1 MMDNEVLGQH
11 ISQQFNADLE
21 NIREDVLAMGGLVEE
36 QMSKA
41 LDAFTKHDSQLAQE
55 VIDNDE
61 KVNALEVK
69 IDDDCTKIL
78 AKRQPAAGDLRLI
91 ITVLKTI
98 TDLERIGDE
107 AEKIARLAKDI
118 ATGKTNPLDGKLHY
132 GAMIH
137 LGNHVKKML
146 HDALDA
152 FARMD
157 VDTAIE
163 VAKLD
168 NQADDEYDAISRQL
182 ITYMMEEPRRISEV
196 LDFMWSARA
205 LERIGDHANNICEYV
220 VYMVQGQD
228 VRHMSWDEMSRKA
241 REVQ

>member
-21 NIREDVLAMGGLVEE
+21 NIREEVLAMGGLVEE
-36 QMSKA
+36 QMGKA
-41 LDAFTKHDSQLAQE
+41 LEAFTKHDANLAQQ
-55 VIDNDE
+55 VIDNDD
-61 KVNALEVK
+61 KVNRLEVK

-118 ATGKTNPLDGKLHY
+118 AGGKTNAIDGKLHY
-132 GAMIH
+132 GAMLH
-137 LGNHVKKML
+137 LGEHVKKML

-157 VDTAIE
+157 VETALQ

-168 NQADDEYDAISRQL
+168 NQADDEYNAISRQL

-241 REVQ
+241 REAH

>member
-1 MMDNEVLGQH
+1 MMDTEQLGQH

-36 QMSKA
+36 QISKA
-41 LDAFTKHDSQLAQE
+41 LEAFTKHDSALAQE
-55 VIDNDE
+55 VIDNDD
-61 KVNALEVK
+61 KVNDFEIK
-69 IDDDCTKIL
+69 IDDHCTKIL

-107 AEKIARLAKDI
+107 SEKIARLAKAI
-118 ATGKTNPLDGKLHY
+118 ANGKSNPLDGKLHY

-157 VDTAIE
+157 VDTALE
-163 VAKLD
+163 VAELD
-168 NQADDEYDAISRQL
+168 DQADDEYDAISRQL

-205 LERIGDHANNICEYV
+205 LERIGDHASNICEYV
-220 VYMVQGQD
+220 VYMVQGED
-228 VRHMSWDEMSRKA
+228 VRHMNWDEVVRRTRQAK
-241 REVQ
+241 

>member
-1 MMDNEVLGQH
+1 MDTEQVGQH
-11 ISQQFNADLE
+11 ISKQFNADLE

-36 QMSKA
+36 QITLA
-41 LDAFTKHDSQLAQE
+41 LEALTSDSADKAQE
-55 VIDNDE
+55 VIANDK
-61 KVNALEVK
+61 KVNAHEIK
-69 IDDDCTKIL
+69 IDDTCTKIL

-91 ITVLKTI
+91 VTVIKTI

-107 AEKIARLAKDI
+107 AEKIARMARDI
-118 ATGKTNPLDGKLHY
+118 AENKNEFDSKLHY
-132 GAMIH
+132 GALIH

-146 HDALDA
+146 HGALDA

-157 VDTAIE
+157 VDAALE

-168 NQADDEYDAISRQL
+168 NQADDEYNAISRQL
-182 ITYMMEEPRRISEV
+182 ITYMMEEPRRISQV

-220 VYMVQGQD
+220 VYLVQGQD
-228 VRHMSWDEMSRKA
+228 VRHKSWDEMHRLAKKA
-241 REVQ
+241 Q

>member
-41 LDAFTKHDSQLAQE
+41 LEAFTKHDSALAQE
-55 VIDNDE
+55 VIDNDDQ
-61 KVNALEVK
+61 VNALEVK

-107 AEKIARLAKDI
+107 ASKIARLAKDI
-118 ATGKTNPLDGKLHY
+118 STGKGNPLDGKLHY
-132 GAMIH
+132 GAMLH

-157 VDTAIE
+157 VETALE

-168 NQADDEYDAISRQL
+168 HQADEEYDAISRQL

-228 VRHMSWDEMSRKA
+228 VRHMSWDEMSRKIQA
-241 REVQ
+241 AQ